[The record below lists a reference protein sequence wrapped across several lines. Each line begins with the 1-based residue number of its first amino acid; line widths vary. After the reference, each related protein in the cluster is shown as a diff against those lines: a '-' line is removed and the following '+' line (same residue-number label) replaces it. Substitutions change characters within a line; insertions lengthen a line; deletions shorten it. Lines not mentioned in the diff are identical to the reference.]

1 MPRQA
6 ASEKWPGSGQ
16 EMSRKCPGGRLEEL
30 ADEGGGEVEAEGLV
44 LLRHVLACQ
53 ATSDGITTT
62 TSNNNNNDNLCLVLA
77 CTSTNDGIT
86 A

>member
-1 MPRQA
+1 MARKWPGTDQ
-6 ASEKWPGSGQ
+6 KWPGSGQKWPGNGQ

-30 ADEGGGEVEAEGLV
+30 ADERGGEVEAERLV

-62 TSNNNNNDNLCLVLA
+62 
-77 CTSTNDGIT
+77 
-86 A
+86 